1 MQKTSATTIR
11 VPTED
16 YRRWQHLAVDTK
28 TSVNQWCWRQCVSTW
43 PCSKTGSATGLTCE
57 LPGGFV

>member
-28 TSVNQWCWRQCVSTW
+28 ISVNQMVLEAMREYVALLEDRQRN
-43 PCSKTGSATGLTCE
+43 GSYL
-57 LPGGFV
+57 